1 MKRTLKLNK
10 RGDTIVEVMLAL
22 VVISTAIGVSY
33 SVANRSLKGMRISQE
48 RAEATKIAESQAER
62 LKKLKQD
69 ATTPSQ
75 QIPNG
80 TGVCIYKSSPTELHT
95 VKPFAANSAPQE
107 CAFSDATTSGNANNR
122 YHVQITEPTA
132 NKFEIGVWWF
142 GLTGNIEFVKINYLL
157 L

>member
-1 MKRTLKLNK
+1 MRKRRILNN

-69 ATTPSQ
+69 GTP
-75 QIPNG
+75 INYNNF
-80 TGVCIYKSSPTELHT
+80 CIYKSLTSEHDQIDISTNPLL
-95 VKPFAANSAPQE
+95 AQ
-107 CAFSDATTSGNANNR
+107 CAFSNAFDSGDVNNR
-122 YHVQITEPTA
+122 YHVFV
-132 NKFEIGVWWF
+132 NKASSVKYEVAVWWA
-142 GLTGNIEFVKINYLL
+142 GLNNNTEIVKLNYLIP
-157 L
+157 